1 MQFDKISIKGFRGI
15 KSLEISGL
23 SRVNLFVGK
32 NNSSKTSVLEAVYIL
47 CGAYNPNLL
56 INVDN
61 FRGMILDEPNKLL
74 YIFNDL
80 DEKNEI
86 TIEGSTK
93 TNKYFR
99 QMKVKPNRRKNP
111 QTTQVV
117 GTVNSGELN
126 AFSGNDDINELITTF
141 SIKEEHKT
149 RNDYKCSVY
158 HVRDVLLC
166 LVVCWF
172 LSSSL
177 CVFLSHNVLFNF
189 FWLKWRGYS
198 DKPH

>member
-80 DEKNEI
+80 D
-86 TIEGSTK
+86 
-93 TNKYFR
+93 
-99 QMKVKPNRRKNP
+99 
-111 QTTQVV
+111 
-117 GTVNSGELN
+117 
-126 AFSGNDDINELITTF
+126 
-141 SIKEEHKT
+141 
-149 RNDYKCSVY
+149 
-158 HVRDVLLC
+158 
-166 LVVCWF
+166 
-172 LSSSL
+172 
-177 CVFLSHNVLFNF
+177 
-189 FWLKWRGYS
+189 
-198 DKPH
+198 